1 MSKLLGYV
9 RGPFV
14 LVVLIVITRF
24 LFPSK
29 ITFLVE
35 ITTFSIY
42 IMANDVLYGY
52 MGMVSFGQPFYLGV
66 GAYAAAIYL
75 AHIGHN
81 PLVAILLAL
90 LVGMATGALL
100 GPAFIRL
107 RGDYFA
113 LINASICGMGL
124 FLLEKIL
131 QPITNGDD
139 GLMYYSRMHATPL
152 LDLRKPDQFFWFAMI
167 VLFIILIL
175 YTWLDRSTIGASFRA
190 IKMNENKMK
199 FLGYDTFKIRW
210 IGYTMMTVLAALAG
224 SLLAINYGFVNPSI
238 SSPDRAAEVL
248 VATLIGG
255 PGSIYGPF
263 FGTAAFIGLRDVV
276 STFLSRWELAMGILT
291 IIVCFW
297 FKGGVWGTI
306 QLIGNKIRG
315 KMGKASTQSP

>member
-1 MSKLLGYV
+1 MNRLSGYV

-14 LVVLIVITRF
+14 LVVLIVIARF

-29 ITFLVE
+29 MTFLVE
-35 ITTFSIY
+35 ITIFSIY

-52 MGMVSFGQPFYLGV
+52 MGMASFGQPFYLGV

-81 PLVAILLAL
+81 PLVAIVLAV
-90 LVGMATGALL
+90 LVGVATGALL

-113 LINASICGMGL
+113 LINAATCGMGL

-131 QPITNGDD
+131 LPITNGDD
-139 GLMYYSRMHATPL
+139 GLMYYSRIHATPL

-238 SSPDRAAEVL
+238 SAPDRAAEVL

-276 STFLSRWELAMGILT
+276 STFISRWELAMGILT

-306 QLIGNKIRG
+306 QIIGGKIRG
-315 KMGKASTQSP
+315 KMGKASAQNP